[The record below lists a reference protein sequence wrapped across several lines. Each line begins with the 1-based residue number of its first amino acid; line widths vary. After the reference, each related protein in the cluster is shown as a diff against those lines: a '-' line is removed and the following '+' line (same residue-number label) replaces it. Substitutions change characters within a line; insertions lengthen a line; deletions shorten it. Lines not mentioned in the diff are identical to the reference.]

1 MIWDDINT
9 DTETVSAASSADIC
23 MALAMKFCLG
33 KGVARDNILA
43 HTWFN
48 IAAIKG
54 SNSAK
59 TYRLELSQEM
69 TAAEI
74 AEAQRK
80 AREFLT
86 LH

>member
-9 DTETVSAASSADIC
+9 DTETASATSSADTC

-33 KGVARDNILA
+33 KGVTRDNILA

-54 SNSAK
+54 NNRAK
-59 TYRLELSQEM
+59 VYRLELSQEM
-69 TAAEI
+69 SAAEI

-80 AREFLT
+80 ARELLT

>member
-1 MIWDDINT
+1 MIWDDMMA
-9 DTETVSAASSADIC
+9 TETTTSVTSSADAC
-23 MALAMKFCLG
+23 MAMAMKYCFG
-33 KGVARDNILA
+33 HGVELNKVLA

-54 SNSAK
+54 SSTAK

-69 TAAEI
+69 TAGEI
-74 AEAQRK
+74 ATAQRQ
-80 AREFLT
+80 ARELLT